1 MKVEVLTDIPDRF
14 RKGQRLLLNHKPVK
28 VTRSR
33 EWKSGLIVALDAVQ
47 NRNQAEALLGKYLGV
62 SQDRLEQL
70 PPKSYYHFEIIG
82 INVVDDELGEIGAVT
97 EILTTGGNDVYV
109 ARNDAGE
116 EILFP
121 AIASVILEVDTDAR
135 LMKVRI
141 PPTI

>member
-1 MKVEVLTDIPDRF
+1 MSVSEDR
-14 RKGQRLLLNHKPVK
+14 
-28 VTRSR
+28 
-33 EWKSGLIVALDAVQ
+33 I
-47 NRNQAEALLGKYLGV
+47 
-62 SQDRLEQL
+62 EQL

-82 INVVDDELGEIGAVT
+82 INVVDDELGEIGAIT

-121 AIASVILEVDTDAR
+121 AIASVILEVDTDAQQ
-135 LMKVRI
+135 MKVRI